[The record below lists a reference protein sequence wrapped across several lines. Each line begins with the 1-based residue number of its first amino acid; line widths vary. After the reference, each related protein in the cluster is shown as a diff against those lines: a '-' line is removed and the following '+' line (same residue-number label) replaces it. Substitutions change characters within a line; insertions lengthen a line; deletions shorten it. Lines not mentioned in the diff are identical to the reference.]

1 MCKNKKS
8 VTINKAPDIL
18 IDQPKINKDDLMK
31 RKRIKLSL
39 KDINHFKQIWNFF
52 KGCLPQTSLGSFLN
66 VLLYVY
72 INNTY
77 TWVRISKYIYITG
90 LWKLQSG
97 IRIEKLIIWVTSF
110 EIKKILQVYRGL
122 KIILSSPGL

>member
-39 KDINHFKQIWNFF
+39 KDINHFKHI
-52 KGCLPQTSLGSFLN
+52 
-66 VLLYVY
+66 
-72 INNTY
+72 
-77 TWVRISKYIYITG
+77 
-90 LWKLQSG
+90 
-97 IRIEKLIIWVTSF
+97 
-110 EIKKILQVYRGL
+110 
-122 KIILSSPGL
+122 

>member
-8 VTINKAPDIL
+8 VPINKAPDIL

-39 KDINHFKQIWNFF
+39 KDINHFKEIWNFF

>member
-8 VTINKAPDIL
+8 VRINKAPDIL

-39 KDINHFKQIWNFF
+39 KDINHFKHIWNFF